1 MYDPQSV
8 AHEIRYPWVK
18 HKTKM
23 KDGSVSKYRASFITI
38 WHVDPEKPGTC
49 NRRDDS
55 CGWFDR
61 GPGPYADAVAY
72 VLKDKSFMHDVSLTL
87 ARKVRMPYPFY
98 EGISEEQLYGNRLV
112 AGDALALCLM
122 IATELELRRWWN
134 GQKGKEG
141 ACRNWR
147 LKAFTKHRDVAGVA
161 TRLAL
166 CSFDNLSHVETPES
180 AVRLIAAA
188 LNRHFRPWY
197 KHPRWHVW
205 HWKFQI
211 HPLQQFNRWAFV
223 RCDHCKGMF
232 RWNEGVIG
240 DGSGKRIWHDKCDQP
255 RRDAYLATP
264 DGQAWT
270 EKYGHLHAGADS
282 VKAQVH

>member
-1 MYDPQSV
+1 MYDPMTQ
-8 AHEIRYPWVK
+8 AFRIRLPWQ
-18 HKTKM
+18 
-23 KDGSVSKYRASFITI
+23 DKYASFITI

-61 GPGPYADAVAY
+61 GPGPYADSVAY
-72 VLKDKSFMHDVSLTL
+72 VMKDKSFMHDVSLTL

-134 GQKGKEG
+134 GQNGKEG

-147 LKAFTKHRDVAGVA
+147 LKTFTKQRDVAGVA

-188 LNRHFRPWY
+188 LNRHFKPWY

-205 HWKFQI
+205 HWKLQV
-211 HPLQQFNRWAFV
+211 HPLQQLRRVLFD
-223 RCDHCKGMF
+223 RCAKCKKGF
-232 RWNEGVIG
+232 KWGYYPTSTGG
-240 DGSGKRIWHDKCDQP
+240 DDLYHSEC
-255 RRDAYLATP
+255 L
-264 DGQAWT
+264 
-270 EKYGHLHAGADS
+270 GHGCAANTSPVAADS
-282 VKAQVH
+282 ATSIH